1 MLKRTFILIGLVLSF
16 CSLPAQELIQITTRN
31 TALVFRVA
39 NQSLRQVYYGPRL
52 ADTDV
57 LQKQGNNFPAY
68 STYGMGEQNEVALHA
83 VHADGNTST
92 LLNFENVKQE
102 SPEPGITL
110 TTISL
115 KDPLYPFQVKL
126 FYKAYEE
133 SDLIEQ
139 WTIYQHTEKK
149 PVTLYQFASA
159 QLSFKSSSYR
169 LTHFAGD

>member
-1 MLKRTFILIGLVLSF
+1 M
-16 CSLPAQELIQITTRN
+16 
-31 TALVFRVA
+31 
-39 NQSLRQVYYGPRL
+39 YDGPRL
-52 ADTDV
+52 TDAEA
-57 LQKQGNNFPAY
+57 LLKRGNHFPAY
-68 STYGMGEQNEVALHA
+68 SAYGLGEQNEVALHA

-92 LLNFENVKQE
+92 QLDFESVKQE
-102 SPEPGITL
+102 PLEAGVTL

-139 WTIYQHTEKK
+139 WSEYRHTEKK

-159 QLSFKSSSYR
+159 QLSFKSSS
-169 LTHFAGD
+169 